1 MESLDQYLNRQ
12 DNADAKEEAIQFLAE
27 QLTAASVSAVGQ
39 VGRASNYEFS
49 YKLMI
54 NLTNGSDEFNEM
66 FYKIAEKLIDSVG

>member
-12 DNADAKEEAIQFLAE
+12 DNADAKEEAVQLLAE
-27 QLTAASVSAVGQ
+27 QLTVASVVAVGQ
-39 VGRASNYEFS
+39 IGRASNYEFS